1 MVFLM
6 LQSVLSD
13 MILFMQ
19 HLERCVRN
27 MPQEHL
33 EYGLLTTF
41 NKIFTLPG
49 IELAEVSVTLLLEG
63 AFDCH
68 QEYVKLYAR
77 VE

>member
-1 MVFLM
+1 
-6 LQSVLSD
+6 
-13 MILFMQ
+13 
-19 HLERCVRN
+19 